1 MTFKILSLD
10 GGGIRGVIA
19 ARILIEIEKQIKEQ
33 KGQSLHEYFDL
44 VAGTSTGSIIAA
56 LVAIGKESANILKL
70 YQKEG
75 INIFPYQSRLSPQ
88 RLPLILKY
96 GISAPKFSNEGLIK
110 VLKKYFLRQD
120 GTAIRLEEISEIN
133 LLIVAYNMFLESP
146 TIFVN
151 YHPEIPKQ
159 TIWYDNLP
167 LWEICASSSSAPTYF
182 PAYEL
187 KNGDLSLP
195 HIDGGIAANN
205 PILVAITHAIKLG
218 HKLEDISIISIGTG
232 ENSQPYSYK
241 QIVGWGLAEWAI
253 KLINILMN
261 SQSSTHNFAA
271 EQIMCKKNPEG
282 YLRLQFELNNIFQQG
297 TDRQQV
303 INSYIN
309 EKVSE
314 AIDDAREAQINQ
326 LIRVTE
332 AFIEQGKVAY
342 VDLEDQV
349 NYPLVKEAI
358 ARFINLN

>member
-33 KGQSLHEYFDL
+33 KGQSLHQYFDL
-44 VAGTSTGSIIAA
+44 VAGTSTGSIIAT
-56 LVAIGKESANILKL
+56 LVATGTESANILKL
-70 YQKEG
+70 YQEEG
-75 INIFPYQSRLSPQ
+75 INIFPYQSRLSPK

-120 GTAIRLEEISEIN
+120 GTAIRLQEINEIN

-151 YHPEIPKQ
+151 NHPEIPKQ

-205 PILVAITHAIKLG
+205 PTLAAISHGIKLG

-232 ENSQPYSYK
+232 ETSQPYSYK
-241 QIVGWGLAEWAI
+241 QIVEWGLAEWAI
-253 KLINILMN
+253 KLIDILMN
-261 SQSSTHNFAA
+261 SQSSANSLVA
-271 EQIMCKKNPEG
+271 EQIMSTKNPEG

-297 TDRQQV
+297 TNKKKV

-314 AIDDAREAQINQ
+314 AIDDAREPQINQ

-342 VDLEDQV
+342 VDLENQV